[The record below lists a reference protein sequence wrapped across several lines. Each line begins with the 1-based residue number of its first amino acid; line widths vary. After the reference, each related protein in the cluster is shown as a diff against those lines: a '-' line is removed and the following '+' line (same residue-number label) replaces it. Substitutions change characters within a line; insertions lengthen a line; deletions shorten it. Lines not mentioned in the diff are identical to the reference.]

1 MRTAIKV
8 AITAALLAFLF
19 SRMDAGEFWRVLSSA
34 DWRLVLAAGLLHLAT
49 VGPSA
54 YRWRSILGHF
64 DIQTPLGKLTQI
76 CLIGSF
82 FNMFLPSAIGG
93 DFFRAYYLARRETR
107 SMSTTLTSTVLDRVA
122 GLVAMLLIAQ
132 VAVLARPISVHGHS
146 LTWIIGLLVLA
157 FAVGVAAIFH
167 PAMHRLLVRG
177 LRRFG
182 WFSLEEKLE
191 HVARGLGLLRRSRST
206 VFAVFSVSLLIQFTV
221 IVAMW
226 LIALSI
232 RLDAPFY
239 LFLVFIPLVNL
250 SVAIPLTINGVGLR
264 ESMYFL
270 LFSELGVPVETAVTL
285 SLLNLV
291 MVAMTALPGGLAYT
305 LYKKDPAFPVPDLAP
320 AEGSQESG

>member
-8 AITAALLAFLF
+8 AITVGLLAFLL
-19 SRMDAGEFWRVLSSA
+19 SRMDLRQFWAVLSSA
-34 DWRLVLAAGLLHLAT
+34 DWLLVLGAGLLHLAT
-49 VGPSA
+49 VGPSV
-54 YRWRSILGHF
+54 YRWRSILYHF
-64 DIQTPLGKLTQI
+64 QIHTPAGKLTQI
-76 CLIGSF
+76 CLIGYF

-93 DFFRAYYLARRETR
+93 DFFRAYYLARRESR
-107 SMSTTLTSTVLDRVA
+107 SLSMTLTSTVVDRLA
-122 GLVAMLLIAQ
+122 GLTAMLLIALA
-132 VAVLARPISVHGHS
+132 AVLAQPISVHGQP
-146 LTWIIGLLVLA
+146 LGVIIGFLVA
-157 FAVGVAAIFH
+157 GFAAAIAAIFH
-167 PAMHRLLVRG
+167 PAMHRLLVRL

-182 WFSLEEKLE
+182 WSSLEERLE
-191 HVARGLGLLRRSRST
+191 LVSQGLGLLRRSRST
-206 VFAVFSVSLLIQFTV
+206 VFAVVSVSLVIQLAV

-232 RLDAPFY
+232 GLEAPFHR
-239 LFLVFIPLVNL
+239 FLVFIPLVNL

-285 SLLNLV
+285 SVLNLV

-320 AEGSQESG
+320 PERARP